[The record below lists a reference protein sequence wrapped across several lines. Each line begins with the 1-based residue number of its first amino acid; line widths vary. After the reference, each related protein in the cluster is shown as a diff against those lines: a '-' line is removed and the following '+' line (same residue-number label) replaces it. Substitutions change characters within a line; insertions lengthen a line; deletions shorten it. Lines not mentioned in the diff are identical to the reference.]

1 MALFLNGLRRRISFR
16 TLWANKMS
24 QGGVLL
30 FDCDITGAA
39 FIDGTALIE
48 GFSLVDGNLDGALLV
63 D

>member
-1 MALFLNGLRRRISFR
+1 
-16 TLWANKMS
+16 MS